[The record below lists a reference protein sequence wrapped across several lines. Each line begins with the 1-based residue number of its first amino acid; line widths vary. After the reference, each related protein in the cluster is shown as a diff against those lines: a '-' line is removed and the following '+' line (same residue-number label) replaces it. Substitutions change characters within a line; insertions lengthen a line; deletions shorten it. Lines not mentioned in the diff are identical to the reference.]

1 MYKVKFTKSVI
12 KQFSKLQPDAYSQ
25 VFLGIISLLDDPF
38 SPTNDVTKLTDF
50 DGYRLRIGGYRVL
63 YTINTEAKEITINAI
78 VQRKD
83 AYKKK

>member
-1 MYKVKFTKSVI
+1 MYKIKFTKSVI

-25 VFLGIISLLDDPF
+25 VFLGIISLLSDPF
-38 SPTNDVTKLTDF
+38 SPINDVTKLTDF
-50 DGYRLRIGGYRVL
+50 DGYRLRVGGYRVL
-63 YTINTEAKEITINAI
+63 YTLDTQIEEITINAI